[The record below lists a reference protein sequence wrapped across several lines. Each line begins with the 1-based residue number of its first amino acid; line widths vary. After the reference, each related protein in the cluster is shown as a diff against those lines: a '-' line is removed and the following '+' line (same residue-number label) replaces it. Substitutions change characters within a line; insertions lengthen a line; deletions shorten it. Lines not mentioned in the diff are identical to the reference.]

1 MSALASIA
9 VTRSHNTEDGH
20 MHAWCKRTALLVTA
34 LTLTS
39 WPAMAAERS
48 TKTPDH
54 STTMSATVGSDAK
67 ININTAGVKELTTL
81 GGIGHKV
88 AERIVE
94 YREAHGPFKKPED
107 LKKVEGVGKAV
118 FERNRDRVVT
128 K

>member
-1 MSALASIA
+1 
-9 VTRSHNTEDGH
+9 
-20 MHAWCKRTALLVTA
+20 MHAWCTRIALLVTA

-39 WPAMAAERS
+39 WPAMATDRS
-48 TKTPDH
+48 TKTSDRS
-54 STTMSATVGSDAK
+54 STVSATVGSDAK
-67 ININTAGVKELTTL
+67 VNINTAGVKELSTL

-94 YREAHGPFKKPED
+94 YRETHGPFKKPED
-107 LKKVEGVGKAV
+107 LRKVEGVGKAV